1 MIKIPTPRRQ
11 RAAPRRDQLV
21 TSALALFVREG
32 FHDVGI
38 DRILAEAGVAKM
50 TLYKHFRSKD
60 DLIVAALMR
69 RDSDYRNWLM
79 REVGRQTDKPDMALV
94 AYVDAVRLWCCNPDF
109 NGCTFINA
117 AAEFRAPDHPV
128 HRAAAE
134 HKQAVFAFVENLAK
148 DAGLIQP
155 KRVAMQ
161 VRLLVDGATVMKQ
174 TTGSEEGFLVARDS
188 VAVLVAAAVRK

>member
-1 MIKIPTPRRQ
+1 MIRNVTTRRT

-21 TSALALFVREG
+21 AGALALFVREG
-32 FHDVGI
+32 FHGVGI

-79 REVGRQTDKPDMALV
+79 REVDRLADGPDETLV
-94 AYVDAVRLWCCNPDF
+94 AYVDAVRNWCRNPDF

-117 AAEFRAPDHPV
+117 AAEFRNPDHPV

-134 HKQAVFAFVENLAK
+134 HKQAVFVFVENLAK
-148 DAGLIQP
+148 GARLIKP
-155 KRVAMQ
+155 KRIAMQ

-174 TTGSEEGFLVARDS
+174 TTGSEEGFAVARDS
-188 VAVLVAAAVRK
+188 VAQLVAAAARS